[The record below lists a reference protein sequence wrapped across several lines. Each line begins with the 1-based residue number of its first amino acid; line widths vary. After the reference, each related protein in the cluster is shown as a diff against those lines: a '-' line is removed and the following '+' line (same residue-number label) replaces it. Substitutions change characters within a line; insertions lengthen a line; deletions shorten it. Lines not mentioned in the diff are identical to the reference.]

1 MGSDVN
7 ARVKCACAE
16 DHTDLDDMDDSESDS
31 PTVVYSTVG
40 ENWKIQSAWDL
51 EARNKKINLHINWLL
66 GEIRTAFEVQCFE
79 NPELLDKES
88 EYLRKNFEFLTESET
103 NFELLRGNPRQ
114 RYQEREGLRKNTESI
129 FGLLTECVNDHL
141 ASDSAREVGKS
152 VLELRNTL
160 IRYLEKS
167 VINVKEREDSEKDGN
182 PTIHEAFETKKA
194 QYEELEEEKM
204 RVLNENE
211 NLHKEL
217 SDVRSALDEANENLN
232 RTKDTLSSMRIHCK
246 RLDEEVENLEPLK
259 EVNEKLTQETK
270 RLQVEVKALKE
281 EQTLQLEK
289 EKLLTSLKDR
299 LTTRLEE
306 KEITIAESRGQLR
319 ALKNEL
325 SQEKQR
331 SHCLD
336 NDMITIDHLPDD
348 KKTKVL
354 ESRISDQ
361 RKKLASCSR
370 EEERLRSEIRQ
381 HSVNLAMIK
390 SGINQLISDPFT
402 PSSMIHSL
410 KLLRYSSM
418 FSAADVSQG
427 PQAKRVKIEKD
438 IKEEYFEPASP
449 KQQDPLEI
457 EPGESLVSGQEP
469 YIATTDDDT
478 TEESRAEQD
487 RDKGH
492 DEGEE
497 EGTEDN
503 VTSSAGKGKSQ
514 RGGRF

>member
-1 MGSDVN
+1 M
-7 ARVKCACAE
+7 
-16 DHTDLDDMDDSESDS
+16 
-31 PTVVYSTVG
+31 
-40 ENWKIQSAWDL
+40 Q
-51 EARNKKINLHINWLL
+51 
-66 GEIRTAFEVQCFE
+66 
-79 NPELLDKES
+79 
-88 EYLRKNFEFLTESET
+88 
-103 NFELLRGNPRQ
+103 
-114 RYQEREGLRKNTESI
+114 
-129 FGLLTECVNDHL
+129 
-141 ASDSAREVGKS
+141 
-152 VLELRNTL
+152 
-160 IRYLEKS
+160 
-167 VINVKEREDSEKDGN
+167 
-182 PTIHEAFETKKA
+182 
-194 QYEELEEEKM
+194 
-204 RVLNENE
+204 VLNTNE
-211 NLHKEL
+211 ILHKEL

-270 RLQVEVKALKE
+270 RLQVEVKTLKE

-336 NDMITIDHLPDD
+336 NDMITIDRLPSD

-381 HSVNLAMIK
+381 HSVNLTMIK
-390 SGINQLISDPFT
+390 SGINQLISDPST

-427 PQAKRVKIEKD
+427 PQAKRVKIEK
-438 IKEEYFEPASP
+438 
-449 KQQDPLEI
+449 
-457 EPGESLVSGQEP
+457 ESEH
-469 YIATTDDDT
+469 
-478 TEESRAEQD
+478 
-487 RDKGH
+487 K
-492 DEGEE
+492 
-497 EGTEDN
+497 
-503 VTSSAGKGKSQ
+503 
-514 RGGRF
+514 

>member
-51 EARNKKINLHINWLL
+51 EARNSKIHDHISWLL
-66 GEIRTAFEVQCFE
+66 GEIRAAFEVQCFE
-79 NPELLDKES
+79 NSELLDKLS
-88 EYLRKNFEFLTESET
+88 EDLRKKT
-103 NFELLRGNPRQ
+103 RQ
-114 RYQEREGLRKNTESI
+114 RYKEREDLRKNTERI
-129 FGLLTECVNDHL
+129 FGFLTECVNDKL

-160 IRYLEKS
+160 IIYLEKS
-167 VINVKEREDSEKDGN
+167 AINVKEREDSEKDRN

-204 RVLNENE
+204 RVLNENG
-211 NLHKEL
+211 NLNKEL

-306 KEITIAESRGQLR
+306 KEITIAESKGQLR

-336 NDMITIDHLPDD
+336 NDMITIDHLPSD

-370 EEERLRSEIRQ
+370 EEERLRSEVRQ
-381 HSVNLAMIK
+381 HSVNLTMIK

-449 KQQDPLEI
+449 KQQDPPEI
-457 EPGESLVSGQEP
+457 EPDESLVSGQEP
-469 YIATTDDDT
+469 DIATTDDDT

-503 VTSSAGKGKSQ
+503 VTSSAGEGKSQ